1 MAPWERHTVAE
12 AVRRVAATTKG
23 AALYS
28 ELKALGWWW
37 GGTRESIDRAK
48 RYAEHSPHRARIH
61 WLLSELYDLELAE
74 LDRLALADLPAE
86 PASDRPTVPE
96 SAHSSG

>member
-1 MAPWERHTVAE
+1 MALWEPHTVAE
-12 AVRRVAATTKG
+12 AVHRVAATTKG

-37 GGTRESIDRAK
+37 GGTRESTDRAK
-48 RYAEHSPHRARIH
+48 RFAEQSPHRARIH

-74 LDRLALADLPAE
+74 LDRLALAD
-86 PASDRPTVPE
+86 
-96 SAHSSG
+96 